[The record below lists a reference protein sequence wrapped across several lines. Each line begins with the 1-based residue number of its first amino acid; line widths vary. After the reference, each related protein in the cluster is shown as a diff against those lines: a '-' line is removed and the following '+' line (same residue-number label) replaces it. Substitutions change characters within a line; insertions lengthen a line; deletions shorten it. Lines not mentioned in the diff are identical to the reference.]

1 MSTLELNSLRQTLKE
16 MIVKECDKDVAPET
30 IGDDDPLLGGPLRL
44 DSLDALQI
52 CLAVK
57 DRWDVR
63 IEGGM
68 EARKALTSVT
78 TLAQTIIDA
87 RVASPSPGARSV
99 G

>member
-16 MIVKECDKDVAPET
+16 MIVKECDKDVAPES
-30 IGDDDPLLGGPLRL
+30 IGDDDPLLGGGALRL

-87 RVASPSPGARSV
+87 RAPQAADSRSAS
-99 G
+99 